1 MEIKLKA
8 IDKLLI
14 GYILIIILLVLSSCK
29 TKNLNK
35 THTDS
40 LVKEIYQVKD
50 SIHTQTIF
58 EYETI
63 YDTIRKEYVTHIK
76 RVIATEIQ
84 NKTLQGTKEVKVSKD
99 TKQLVKEP
107 TKSNFKLYVILG
119 VICFI
124 IGFFVKRLVHL

>member
-1 MEIKLKA
+1 MEIKLKT

-14 GYILIIILLVLSSCK
+14 VYILLIFLLTLVSCK
-29 TKNLNK
+29 SKHVTQ

-40 LVKEIYQVKD
+40 LVKEVYQVKD

-63 YDTIRKEYVTHIK
+63 YDTIRKEYTTHIK
-76 RVIATEIQ
+76 KIISTESQ

-99 TKQLVKEP
+99 TKEAVKEP
-107 TKSNFKLYVILG
+107 IKANFKFCFILG
-119 VICFI
+119 LICFV
-124 IGFFVKRLVHL
+124 IGFLIKK